1 MLTFVEDFFR
11 FFFVDHL
18 NGHSECKRKWK
29 IVLCSD
35 CRRCHCT
42 PCDARILSAEAL
54 VEFIFVVWFSELPI
68 IWLAIL
74 VCLVGLMACIER
86 GHKLLIEVNSS
97 FLNSS
102 VTWLRCLQI
111 WIYNT
116 FVHSWSH
123 DDSPVHL
130 YLREGPSCW
139 DVIKFYLVFFDLHF
153 VISSACGYAL
163 AMRLGILLISF
174 CKRFRG

>member
-1 MLTFVEDFFR
+1 MPF
-11 FFFVDHL
+11 
-18 NGHSECKRKWK
+18 HSLWC
-29 IVLCSD
+29 
-35 CRRCHCT
+35 
-42 PCDARILSAEAL
+42 RILSVEAL

-111 WIYNT
+111 WTYYVFEYWILLWPLRAH
-116 FVHSWSH
+116 FWSH
-123 DDSPVHL
+123 NDLPIHL
-130 YLREGPSCW
+130 YLRERPSCW
-139 DVIKFYLVFFDLHF
+139 DVIKFLLVFFGVPF
-153 VISSACGYAL
+153 VISSASGYAL
-163 AMRLGILLISF
+163 AMCPGLLLISF
-174 CKRFRG
+174 CRRLRG